1 MKSSLKQKML
11 HLKKYAALMLLSL
24 LLFSYFNLF
33 SFMIPSKSYYAETLQ
48 QELERIKK
56 EKEETR
62 KKIEE
67 AKKAEADY
75 MKQVDTI
82 ENNLVEALA
91 QLDELSKEF
100 KESKSNL
107 DKTTIGLIIKDRELS
122 ELEKEL
128 KEKVGVLNNRIAS
141 IYKNKNY
148 KVIELIF
155 GTNSFLKILSK
166 FKFMSLLAKQD
177 TEIMNEI
184 REKRDETAEVKKNI
198 ENLKNEQEIQKEQLE
213 KLVGQAEEKES
224 QIEEIYTEKKSL
236 LSKTKANKNALINME
251 NQLDAKEAEITKKLE
266 SLRYGVAPGSLLFP
280 LKGIISS
287 NFGNRLSPI
296 TGTMRFHAGVDIY
309 SATGTPIKAAA
320 GGEILQADYMTGY
333 GYAILIYHGGGVA
346 TFYGHMS
353 GFAVKQGQK
362 VKKGQIIGYVGST
375 GWSTGPHLHFEI
387 RINGAPKNP
396 LNFF

>member
-1 MKSSLKQKML
+1 MKLSLKQRML
-11 HLKKYAALMLLSL
+11 QLKKYAAIILFFLLLSGCFNMLSL
-24 LLFSYFNLF
+24 LL
-33 SFMIPSKSYYAETLQ
+33 PSKSYYPETLQ

-56 EKEETR
+56 EKEDTR

-67 AKKAEADY
+67 AKKAETDY
-75 MKQVDTI
+75 MKQVDDI

-91 QLDELSKEF
+91 QLDELDKEF

-107 DKTTIGLIIKDRELS
+107 DKSTIELVIKNTELS

-128 KEKVGVLNNRIAS
+128 NEKVEILNTRIAS

-148 KVIELIF
+148 KVIDLIF

-166 FKFMSLLAKQD
+166 FKFMTLLAKQD
-177 TEIMNEI
+177 IQIMSEVK
-184 REKRDETAEVKKNI
+184 EKRDETAEVKKNI
-198 ENLKNEQEIQKEQLE
+198 ENLKNKQEIQKQKFER
-213 KLVGQAEEKES
+213 LVGKAEEKEY
-224 QIEEIYTEKKSL
+224 QIEGIYNEKKTL
-236 LSKTKANKNALINME
+236 LGKTRANKNVLISME
-251 NQLDAKEAEITKKLE
+251 NQLDSKEAEITKKLE
-266 SLRYGVAPGSLLFP
+266 SLRYGIAPGILLFP
-280 LKGIISS
+280 IKGIISS
-287 NFGNRLSPI
+287 NYGNRLSPI
-296 TGTMRFHAGVDIY
+296 TGTMRFHAGVDVADN
-309 SATGTPIKAAA
+309 SGTPIRAAA
-320 GGEILQADYMTGY
+320 GGEILQAGYMTGY

-353 GFAVKQGQK
+353 GFAVKQGQQ

-387 RINGAPKNP
+387 RINGAPVNP